1 LIPPAALEASWASR
15 GRGGRLPLRSL
26 LARREGAATAATLPV
41 LSILTVSSESAAEES
56 LTVASGSGLLTAV
69 LTARVIVSPFLRKP
83 WIFCRNASGSA
94 FHVMPSSMCF
104 SAFSGAN
111 LA

>member
-1 LIPPAALEASWASR
+1 M
-15 GRGGRLPLRSL
+15 
-26 LARREGAATAATLPV
+26 RREGVAAATGHPP
-41 LSILTVSSESAAEES
+41 SILTVSSASAACES

-69 LTARVIVSPFLRKP
+69 LTASVIVSPFLRKP

-111 LA
+111 FACLCGMA